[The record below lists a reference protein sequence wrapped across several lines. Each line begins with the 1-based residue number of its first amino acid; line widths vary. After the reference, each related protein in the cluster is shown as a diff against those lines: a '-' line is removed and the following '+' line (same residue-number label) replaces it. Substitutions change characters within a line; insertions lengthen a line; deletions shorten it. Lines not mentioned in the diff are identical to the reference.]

1 MRAFFKKP
9 IFIFFSICLLASCA
23 KRGTIYGGAKDT
35 IPPVLRISFPKNYNT
50 NFSSKEIK
58 LTFDEI
64 IKVKDISKQ
73 LIISPPMNNEPII
86 TPEYATR
93 VLTIKIKDTL
103 KPNTTYSFNFGQSI
117 ADNNEGNVLNQFKY
131 VFSTGAVIDS
141 LKLSGSIKDAF
152 DKKTDNFVSV
162 MLYEANEKFNDS
174 IVYKEKPR
182 YITNTLDSAKI
193 FSIENIKAGKYLL
206 VAMKDYNNNAKFDA
220 KKDKIAF
227 QKQLINIPND
237 SLFEMNLFKE
247 TPDFKAERPSQAS
260 GNRIIMGHQ
269 GKIFKG
275 EKMPKV
281 VLKNGDEVLPTIV
294 TRFPQKD
301 SIQIWYKTIKTDSL
315 ALSVSQQAFQKDFYV
330 KVKNQKKDT
339 LSIKTIS
346 GNTLKLKD
354 AFKLET
360 SVPIVKI
367 DTSRIKIFDSKNKQ
381 IAFTY
386 TNDIENQQLL
396 FDFKKQESEK
406 YTLKLLDKALTDFN
420 DKTNDTL
427 NYSFNTLTPAD
438 YGNLKIILQGAKAFP
453 LIIELTNAKGDVLVS
468 SYTEKETML
477 YFDLIEPEKYTFRLI
492 YDTNKNK
499 RFDSGNYLKKQQPEK
514 VFYFEKEIEVR
525 ANWDVEQII
534 DLEP

>member
-1 MRAFFKKP
+1 
-9 IFIFFSICLLASCA
+9 
-23 KRGTIYGGAKDT
+23 
-35 IPPVLRISFPKNYNT
+35 
-50 NFSSKEIK
+50 
-58 LTFDEI
+58 
-64 IKVKDISKQ
+64 
-73 LIISPPMNNEPII
+73 
-86 TPEYATR
+86 
-93 VLTIKIKDTL
+93 
-103 KPNTTYSFNFGQSI
+103 
-117 ADNNEGNVLNQFKY
+117 
-131 VFSTGAVIDS
+131 
-141 LKLSGSIKDAF
+141 
-152 DKKTDNFVSV
+152 
-162 MLYEANEKFNDS
+162 
-174 IVYKEKPR
+174 
-182 YITNTLDSAKI
+182 
-193 FSIENIKAGKYLL
+193 
-206 VAMKDYNNNAKFDA
+206 
-220 KKDKIAF
+220 
-227 QKQLINIPND
+227 
-237 SLFEMNLFKE
+237 MNLFKE
-247 TPDFKAERPSQAS
+247 TPDFKAEKPSQAS
-260 GNRIIMGHQ
+260 GNRIIMGYQ

-281 VLKNGDEVLPTIV
+281 ILKNGDEVLPTIV

-315 ALSVSQQAFQKDFYV
+315 AFSVSNQNFQKDFYV
-330 KVKNQKKDT
+330 KIKNQKKDT

-386 TNDIENQQLL
+386 TNEIENQQLA
-396 FDFKKQESEK
+396 FDFKKSESER

-468 SYTEKETML
+468 SYTEKETTL

>member
-1 MRAFFKKP
+1 
-9 IFIFFSICLLASCA
+9 
-23 KRGTIYGGAKDT
+23 
-35 IPPVLRISFPKNYNT
+35 
-50 NFSSKEIK
+50 
-58 LTFDEI
+58 
-64 IKVKDISKQ
+64 
-73 LIISPPMNNEPII
+73 
-86 TPEYATR
+86 
-93 VLTIKIKDTL
+93 
-103 KPNTTYSFNFGQSI
+103 
-117 ADNNEGNVLNQFKY
+117 
-131 VFSTGAVIDS
+131 
-141 LKLSGSIKDAF
+141 
-152 DKKTDNFVSV
+152 
-162 MLYEANEKFNDS
+162 
-174 IVYKEKPR
+174 
-182 YITNTLDSAKI
+182 
-193 FSIENIKAGKYLL
+193 
-206 VAMKDYNNNAKFDA
+206 
-220 KKDKIAF
+220 
-227 QKQLINIPND
+227 
-237 SLFEMNLFKE
+237 MNLFKE
-247 TPDFKAERPSQAS
+247 TPDFKAEKPSQAS

-269 GKIFKG
+269 SKIFKD
-275 EKMPKV
+275 EKLPKI

-301 SIQIWYKTIKTDSL
+301 SIQIWYKTIKVDSL
-315 ALSVSQQAFQKDFYV
+315 AFSVSHQNFQKDFYV
-330 KVKNQKKDT
+330 KIKNQKKDT

-386 TNDIENQQLL
+386 TNEIENQQLA
-396 FDFKKQESEK
+396 FDFKKSESER